1 MMMLVLCLFLI
12 MVMMTIIL
20 MFFCMLCLL
29 GAASHLVH
37 GLYPQLYKLIIYIY
51 MHILTIIHIYHH
63 YIVITILFMNM
74 EFPHYK

>member
-37 GLYPQLYKLIIYIY
+37 GLYPQLYKLIIY
-51 MHILTIIHIYHH
+51 MHILTIINIYHH

>member
-51 MHILTIIHIYHH
+51 AYINNYKYLPPLYCYN
-63 YIVITILFMNM
+63 YIVYEYGISPL
-74 EFPHYK
+74 